1 MGLAGALG
9 AEERSVVAVGVQADE
24 VLWEV
29 VGFAA
34 AGRQLEVGDHVGS
47 GLAIDNG
54 NSGNRLDYN

>member
-1 MGLAGALG
+1 
-9 AEERSVVAVGVQADE
+9 VQADE